1 MKNTFSK
8 ILRYLITLSVVGLAL
23 FLGLKLWNN
32 YMNSSWTRDGRV
44 RAEVV
49 MIAPDVSGL
58 VSKVAIVDNQFVKEG
73 DLLFEIDKLRFEHAL
88 ADAKAVSQTR
98 KAQYEMRRNQH
109 MRRAG
114 LSDEVL
120 SQENRND
127 AELEVAVA
135 KAQYEETLVQVETAE
150 LDLERASI
158 KAPCD
163 GWVSNLLLR
172 KGDYLD
178 RGESHIAMIKKDS
191 YWVYGYFEENK
202 LSLLHEGDE
211 AKMYMLGTDYIVKG
225 HIESIASGISDRD
238 NVTDQRL
245 LANVNPTFT
254 WVRLAQR
261 IPVRIHIDSVPEG
274 FTLVA
279 GMTCSV
285 SIIPKKKQKKEHPIN
300 D

>member
-8 ILRYLITLSVVGLAL
+8 ILRYLITLSVVGIAL

-58 VSKVAIVDNQFVKEG
+58 VTDVAVVDNQFVKRG
-73 DLLFEIDKLRFEHAL
+73 DLLFAIDKVRFEHAL
-88 ADAKAVSQTR
+88 AQAKALSQIK
-98 KAQYEMRRNQH
+98 KAQYEMKQNQY
-109 MRRAG
+109 MRRAS
-114 LSDEVL
+114 LSDEVM
-120 SQENRND
+120 SEENRND
-127 AELEVAVA
+127 AKLEVAVA
-135 KAQYEETLVQVETAE
+135 KANYEETLTQVETAK
-150 LDLERASI
+150 LDLERSVV

-172 KGDYLD
+172 KGDYIQ
-178 RGESHIAMIKKDS
+178 RGESHLAMIKKDS
-191 YWVYGYFEENK
+191 FWVYGYFEENK
-202 LSLLHEGDE
+202 LSLLHVGDI
-211 AKMYMLGTDYIVKG
+211 AHMNMLGTNYIVKG
-225 HIESIASGISDRD
+225 HIESFASGISDRD

-261 IPVRIHIDSVPEG
+261 IPVRIHIDSVPKG

-285 SIIPKKKQKKEHPIN
+285 SIVQKKGKKM
-300 D
+300 

>member
-1 MKNTFSK
+1 MKKTFSK
-8 ILRYLITLSVVGLAL
+8 ILRYVITLSVVGLAL

-58 VSKVAIVDNQFVKEG
+58 VSDVAVIDNQFVRKG
-73 DLLFEIDKLRFEHAL
+73 DLLFQIDKVRFEHAL
-88 ADAKAVSQTR
+88 ADVKAMSQLR
-98 KAQYEMRRNQH
+98 KAEYEMKQNQYL
-109 MRRAG
+109 RRAA
-114 LSDEVL
+114 LSDEVI
-120 SQENRND
+120 SEENRND
-127 AELEVAVA
+127 AKLEVSVA
-135 KAQYEETLVQVETAE
+135 KAKYEETLVQIETAE
-150 LDLERASI
+150 LDLKRTSI

-163 GWVSNLLLR
+163 GWVSNLLMR
-172 KGDYLD
+172 KGDYIQ
-178 RGESHIAMIKKDS
+178 RGESHMAMIKKDS
-191 YWVYGYFEENK
+191 FWVYGYFEENK
-202 LSLLHEGDE
+202 LSLLHVGEE
-211 AKMYMLGTDYIVKG
+211 ARMNMLGTDYIVRG

-261 IPVRIHIDSVPEG
+261 IPVRIHIDSVPKG
-274 FTLVA
+274 FTLAA

-285 SIIPKKKQKKEHPIN
+285 SIVEKKGKKM
-300 D
+300 

>member
-1 MKNTFSK
+1 MKNTFFKS
-8 ILRYLITLSVVGLAL
+8 LRYLITLSVVGLAI

-58 VSKVAIVDNQFVKEG
+58 VSDVAVIDNQFVKRG
-73 DLLFEIDKLRFEHAL
+73 DLLFAIDKVRFEHAL
-88 ADAKAVSQTR
+88 AQTKAISKLR
-98 KAQYEMRRNQH
+98 KAEYEMKQNQYQ
-109 MRRAG
+109 RRAG
-114 LSDEVL
+114 LSDEVV
-120 SQENRND
+120 SEENRND
-127 AELEVAVA
+127 AQLEVAVA
-135 KAQYEETLVQVETAE
+135 KAKYEETLTQVETAE
-150 LDLERASI
+150 LDLHRSEI

-163 GWVSNLLLR
+163 GWVSNLLMR
-172 KGDYLD
+172 KGDYIQ
-178 RGESHIAMIKKDS
+178 RGESHMAMIKKDS
-191 YWVYGYFEENK
+191 FWVYGYFEENK
-202 LSLLHEGDE
+202 LSLLHVGEE
-211 AKMYMLGTDYIVKG
+211 ARMNMLGTDYIVKG

-261 IPVRIHIDSVPEG
+261 IPVRIHIDNVPKG

-285 SIIPKKKQKKEHPIN
+285 SIVQKKEKKM
-300 D
+300 

>member
-8 ILRYLITLSVVGLAL
+8 ILRYLITLSVVGIAL
-23 FLGLKLWNN
+23 FLGLRLWNN

-58 VSKVAIVDNQFVKEG
+58 VTDVAVVDNQFVKQG
-73 DLLFEIDKLRFEHAL
+73 DLLFAIDKVRFEHAL
-88 ADAKAVSQTR
+88 DQAKALSQIK
-98 KAQYEMRRNQH
+98 KAQYEMKQNQY

-114 LSDEVL
+114 LSDEVM
-120 SQENRND
+120 SEENRND
-127 AELEVAVA
+127 AKLEVAVA
-135 KAQYEETLVQVETAE
+135 KANYEETLTQIETAK
-150 LDLERASI
+150 LDLERSVV

-172 KGDYLD
+172 KGDYIQ
-178 RGESHIAMIKKDS
+178 RGESHLAMIKKDS
-191 YWVYGYFEENK
+191 FWVYGYFEENK
-202 LSLLHEGDE
+202 LSLLHVGD
-211 AKMYMLGTDYIVKG
+211 AARMNMLGTDYVVKG
-225 HIESIASGISDRD
+225 HIESFASGISDRD

-261 IPVRIHIDSVPEG
+261 IPVRIHVDSVPKG

-285 SIIPKKKQKKEHPIN
+285 SIVQKKGKKM
-300 D
+300 

>member
-1 MKNTFSK
+1 MKK
-8 ILRYLITLSVVGLAL
+8 IFYKLTRYVLTLSVVGVAL
-23 FLGLKLWNN
+23 FLGMKLWDN

-58 VSKVAIVDNQFVKEG
+58 VSDVAVIDNQFVRKG
-73 DLLFEIDKLRFEHAL
+73 DLLFQIDKVRFEHAL
-88 ADAKAVSQTR
+88 AQTKAISKLR
-98 KAQYEMRRNQH
+98 KAEYEMKQNQYQ
-109 MRRAG
+109 RRAG
-114 LSDEVL
+114 LSDEVV
-120 SQENRND
+120 SEENRND
-127 AELEVAVA
+127 AQLEVAVA
-135 KAQYEETLVQVETAE
+135 KAKYEETLTQVETAE
-150 LDLERASI
+150 LDLHRSEI

-163 GWVSNLLLR
+163 GWVSNLLMR
-172 KGDYLD
+172 KGDYIQ
-178 RGESHIAMIKKDS
+178 RGESHMAMIKKDS
-191 YWVYGYFEENK
+191 FWVYGYFEENK
-202 LSLLHEGDE
+202 LSLLHVGEE
-211 AKMYMLGTDYIVKG
+211 ARMNMLGTDYIVKG

-261 IPVRIHIDSVPEG
+261 IPVRIHIDNVPKG

-285 SIIPKKKQKKEHPIN
+285 SIVQKKEKKM
-300 D
+300 